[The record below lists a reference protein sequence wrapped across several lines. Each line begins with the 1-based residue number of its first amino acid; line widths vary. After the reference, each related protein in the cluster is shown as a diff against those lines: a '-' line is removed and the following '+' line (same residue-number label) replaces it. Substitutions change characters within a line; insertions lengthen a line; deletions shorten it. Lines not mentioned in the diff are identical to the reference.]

1 MSKSIQFF
9 NYFIYISNP
18 TKMPTTIFYYLKIM
32 NEYIRRRKDNI
43 SGTLNIE
50 LPKILNV
57 KEQEYIVNI
66 IRKHIK

>member
-1 MSKSIQFF
+1 MITRKDIID
-9 NYFIYISNP
+9 N
-18 TKMPTTIFYYLKIM
+18 TIIKIM

-50 LPKILNV
+50 LPKILDV
-57 KEQEYIVNI
+57 KEQEYIVNV